1 MLADHKARMA
11 ANLKVLLDSRRDAF
25 VIDERTLAIDIAG
38 SAMGL
43 GTEPRNHPTSYFYCR
58 TVSAAALR
66 LVYDWA
72 TSDWPIS
79 LESYLSGMFHG
90 REWDGTTPAYKL
102 IPEVASRLTADSL
115 GLGHL
120 YPQPKDT

>member
-1 MLADHKARMA
+1 VLADHKVRLA
-11 ANLKVLLDSRRDAF
+11 ANLKALLDSRRDAF
-25 VIDERTLAIDIAG
+25 VIDTATLAVLADG
-38 SAMGL
+38 RAMQL
-43 GTEPRNHPTSYFYCR
+43 GTDTHIGGYIVGALSR
-58 TVSAAALR
+58 TVSAASLR

-90 REWDGTTPAYKL
+90 REWDGTTPAFEL
-102 IPEVASRLTADSL
+102 IPEAHTRITADSL

-120 YPQPKDT
+120 YPPKP